1 MFSLGV
7 SVEPECVAVAGSQV
21 DCPPDGVAGDD
32 VVWEGYS
39 EVGVVAELAVAE
51 PLWPQRRWRT
61 LAIGLPES
69 VRPRVRGRDVC
80 ADCCGP
86 GGGETDV
93 EDAGGI

>member
-32 VVWEGYS
+32 VVWEGCS

-51 PLWPQRRWRT
+51 PL
-61 LAIGLPES
+61 
-69 VRPRVRGRDVC
+69 
-80 ADCCGP
+80 
-86 GGGETDV
+86 
-93 EDAGGI
+93 